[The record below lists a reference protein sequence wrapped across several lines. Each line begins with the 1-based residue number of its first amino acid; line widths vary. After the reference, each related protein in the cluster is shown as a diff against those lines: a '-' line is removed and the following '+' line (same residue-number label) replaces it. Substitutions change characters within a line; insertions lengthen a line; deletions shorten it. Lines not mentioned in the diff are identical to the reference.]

1 MKAIYIFVL
10 LFSMLGLNMQ
20 AQQIELLGLVHS
32 NTDDKLT
39 GRMILAKINNGEE
52 DIQNIQLISFSL
64 RDGSS
69 IISSNTVHLSGV
81 YYLLPIP
88 ETLNREFIVPLLD
101 TNDRYAYRVM
111 FTSKSGAQY
120 VSDMIEDNGVER
132 FKWIGSDVKWNAATS
147 GYNNIVVYDQGVDGG
162 NPFPIDGINFYKSFS
177 THATG
182 SFTFNFAEDS
192 PYSRLFTYYG
202 IQDSKSAGD
211 IKFSIS
217 VNGEVKDSHTMY
229 AKSNPV
235 KPSDGIYLRKF
246 DIAIDGNTDIIIS
259 GDMIDNINQDH
270 MNFPLGRLYLK
281 KDHRIEQEAKWPKTE
296 ILTYGKPFTHKLNA
310 DFTSGGSCLYYIT
323 EGSEYATI
331 EGDILNVHT
340 IPSDDST
347 YIEVAA
353 IQPGTDEYQTSDI
366 SKCRFYIRNNKIVPR
381 DGRLVLNNGDEVD
394 QLTVYADPKSC
405 GQVVVDNGF
414 AIVKKLILKY
424 TFTPGKW
431 NFISFPAN
439 VSLAQISDLN
449 QLGYKFN
456 DQQKA
461 FYVCEYN
468 TRSRA
473 EYPEKTA
480 WTRLST
486 DNVIKNKGYIMGISR
501 SADNPNNTPIEVTFV
516 FENTTLGIDPSNNG
530 SLNVEL
536 NMMQLEPDTEIPVYI
551 MPDDGIKGAPLKV
564 MVRFSPKDISV
575 LPINYA
581 NALNDTRIT
590 FTPNNAGIR
599 LTLPTQEQAKVII
612 FDNKNNIVK
621 AVKYI
626 APYMIDIRDL
636 KSGRYQIYIQYGN
649 SETIKQFEIKDK
661 N

>member
-1 MKAIYIFVL
+1 
-10 LFSMLGLNMQ
+10 ML
-20 AQQIELLGLVHS
+20 
-32 NTDDKLT
+32 
-39 GRMILAKINNGEE
+39 
-52 DIQNIQLISFSL
+52 
-64 RDGSS
+64 
-69 IISSNTVHLSGV
+69 
-81 YYLLPIP
+81 IP
-88 ETLNREFIVPLLD
+88 NRV
-101 TNDRYAYRVM
+101 
-111 FTSKSGAQY
+111 
-120 VSDMIEDNGVER
+120 
-132 FKWIGSDVKWNAATS
+132 
-147 GYNNIVVYDQGVDGG
+147 
-162 NPFPIDGINFYKSFS
+162 
-177 THATG
+177 
-182 SFTFNFAEDS
+182 
-192 PYSRLFTYYG
+192 
-202 IQDSKSAGD
+202 
-211 IKFSIS
+211 
-217 VNGEVKDSHTMY
+217 
-229 AKSNPV
+229 
-235 KPSDGIYLRKF
+235 
-246 DIAIDGNTDIIIS
+246 
-259 GDMIDNINQDH
+259 
-270 MNFPLGRLYLK
+270 
-281 KDHRIEQEAKWPKTE
+281 
-296 ILTYGKPFTHKLNA
+296 
-310 DFTSGGSCLYYIT
+310 
-323 EGSEYATI
+323 
-331 EGDILNVHT
+331 
-340 IPSDDST
+340 
-347 YIEVAA
+347 
-353 IQPGTDEYQTSDI
+353 
-366 SKCRFYIRNNKIVPR
+366 
-381 DGRLVLNNGDEVD
+381 
-394 QLTVYADPKSC
+394 
-405 GQVVVDNGF
+405 VVVDNGF

-501 SADNPNNTPIEVTFV
+501 CADNPNNTPIEVTFV
-516 FENTTLGIDPSNNG
+516 FENTTLGIDPSNKG

-599 LTLPTQEQAKVII
+599 LTLPTQEQSKVVI
-612 FDNKNNIVK
+612 FDNKNHIVK

-636 KSGRYQIYIQYGN
+636 KSGKYHIYIQYGN